1 MNHKKLLTLCFAIFF
16 MVALVAMVGC
26 EEPEEEVVEE
36 EPEEAVEEEPEEE
49 VAEEEPEEDISID
62 IIVGFGAGGSNDLTA
77 RYLADYLADQGI
89 IASVVNMPGGM
100 STEAAYH
107 VAGQDPDANMFFW
120 GHTGPLLFEPAAG
133 DRGYTIDDFE
143 PVAVLAAPAFCI
155 GARPGAPWGDDFEA
169 LIEYIEENP
178 GEVTFGGQGEGNVR
192 HYAVEQILPPDE
204 LDYTF
209 VGLEGGADVAMNL
222 QGEHVDV
229 GHLSLAAAS
238 PLVADGELWAVVNTN
253 PLVDRVDL
261 MPDVPNVAEFGIPE
275 GQEPHPI
282 GLWAVKGTD
291 PAMIDRLTN
300 AIKEVSE
307 DPGLQE
313 SYNEMGVVLQYLGPD
328 EAWEFYMNVQENVV
342 PDYMEWLEAYTAAG
356 N

>member
-1 MNHKKLLTLCFAIFF
+1 MNNRKVLILLLS
-16 MVALVAMVGC
+16 LVFIVSLAAVTGC
-26 EEPEEEVVEE
+26 EEPVEE
-36 EPEEAVEEEPEEE
+36 EPVEEVEEPEEVDEPEE
-49 VAEEEPEEDISID
+49 VAEEPEEDISID
-62 IIVGFGAGGSNDLTA
+62 IVVGFGAGGSNDLTA
-77 RYLADYLADQGI
+77 RYMAEHLAEFGI
-89 IASVVNMPGGM
+89 MANVINMPGGM

-107 VAGQDPDANMFFW
+107 VSGQSPDADMFFW

-143 PVAVLAAPAFCI
+143 PVATLAAPTFCI

-238 PLVADGELWAVVNTN
+238 PLVADEELWAVVNTN
-253 PLVDRVDL
+253 PLVERDPL
-261 MPDVPNVAEFGIPE
+261 MPDVPNVAEFGIEE
-275 GQEPHPI
+275 GREPHPI
-282 GLWAVKGTD
+282 ALWAVPGTD
-291 PAMIDRLTN
+291 PALIERLTN
-300 AIKEVSE
+300 AIEEIAQKPELLDSFE
-307 DPGLQE
+307 
-313 SYNEMGVVLQYLGPD
+313 EMGVVAHYMGP
-328 EAWEFYMNVQENVV
+328 EETWEFYMNVQENVV
-342 PDYMEWLEAYTAAG
+342 PDYMEWLEAYTAEG